1 MKNLGKK
8 AIVVRCIDNFN
19 NYYNVIV
26 VCDAYKVEETAESVM
41 RQSTE
46 YLDYEVQNV
55 YFENFTNI

>member
-26 VCDAYKVEETAESVM
+26 VCDADKVKETAESVM

>member
-8 AIVVRCIDNFN
+8 AIVIRGIDNFDE
-19 NYYNVIV
+19 YYNVIV
-26 VCDAYKVEETAESVM
+26 VCDAHKVEETAESVM
-41 RQSTE
+41 KKSTE